1 MGYTRRLAQLI
12 RPRTT
17 TSSSLASIIHPPTI
31 PRTFEPLMKCYESTP
46 SVNWK
51 SYLQRYIRI
60 TKSYNLGREFST
72 GRVLGVSAV
81 LGSFFLRPRFAH
93 CMDGYA
99 SSVDDRSM
107 DVFGKSEADDNP
119 HNAMIFVKRLLVPI
133 ALLWLVWTHWDY
145 PIFLGVKV
153 LLALLT
159 TKPSHYS
166 VYVFIEQDSAA
177 EAIQERAS
185 HLTQIQGQ
193 CFCTCYSTDLEKF
206 VATSNHCKGNDTIF
220 LMTNVPII
228 VQSLHAQKLEVEDYS
243 VFCIA
248 KVEIGEQK
256 YTLLGIMGG
265 WWVLQISFE
274 SALSGF
280 KRRTLELLGTAG
292 EDKEDTPRF
301 ICVSL
306 DTIWEVG
313 PRGGHLMKDKDDMWH
328 AYLVTRII
336 YCDEKILIQWLPG
349 HACPCWFLAW
359 PGKVLPRRA
368 VLVSLPRL
376 GFVMCLL
383 KVHGP

>member
-17 TSSSLASIIHPPTI
+17 TSSLASIINPPTI
-31 PRTFEPLMKCYESTP
+31 PRTFEPLMKCYQSP
-46 SVNWK
+46 ASANWK
-51 SYLQRYIRI
+51 SYLQRCIRI
-60 TKSYNLGREFST
+60 TKSYNLGCEFST

-93 CMDGYA
+93 CIDGYA

-166 VYVFIEQDSAA
+166 VYVFIEQLQKQYRS
-177 EAIQERAS
+177 EHPIL
-185 HLTQIQGQ
+185 H
-193 CFCTCYSTDLEKF
+193 KF
-206 VATSNHCKGNDTIF
+206 K
-220 LMTNVPII
+220 
-228 VQSLHAQKLEVEDYS
+228 SLHAQKLEVEDYS

-265 WWVLQISFE
+265 WWVLQMSFE

-280 KRRTLELLGTAG
+280 KRRTLELLETA
-292 EDKEDTPRF
+292 
-301 ICVSL
+301 VSS
-306 DTIWEVG
+306 V
-313 PRGGHLMKDKDDMWH
+313 
-328 AYLVTRII
+328 V
-336 YCDEKILIQWLPG
+336 
-349 HACPCWFLAW
+349 
-359 PGKVLPRRA
+359 
-368 VLVSLPRL
+368 
-376 GFVMCLL
+376 
-383 KVHGP
+383 